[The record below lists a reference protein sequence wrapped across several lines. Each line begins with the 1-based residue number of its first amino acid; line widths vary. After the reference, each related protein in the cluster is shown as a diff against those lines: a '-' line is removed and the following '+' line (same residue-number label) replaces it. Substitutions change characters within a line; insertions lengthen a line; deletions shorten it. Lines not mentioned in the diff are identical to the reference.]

1 MNKMLLNEDKFELLC
16 HAAGKSKLLH
26 ELPFTSQFFEYITRD
41 GTVIPPCHLVR
52 DLGIHITP
60 DVNWSPHINILAD
73 NGRQLIAW
81 ILSVFSDRSEYT
93 MMCLYTSLI
102 RSRLEYLSPLWH
114 PSKLEDI
121 RSLEGVQRLF
131 TSKISG
137 LSDYTYWER
146 LHKLQL
152 MSLQR
157 RRERFIIINM
167 WKIFNGV
174 SPNDLNLQKHVSQRR
189 GIRAIVPPLSKTAST
204 HAQSLYDHSFAVV
217 GPRLWN
223 TLPTKI
229 TTITSKTSFKTALSK
244 HIAQIPDHPPVD
256 GIASDNSLLDMN
268 RRKMEMIGGPVS
280 ATDAQMASVR

>member
-1 MNKMLLNEDKFELLC
+1 MPLL
-16 HAAGKSKLLH
+16 
-26 ELPFTSQFFEYITRD
+26 LPNSQFFHEKNSKMAISSGNGHFIYLFIRLITFN
-41 GTVIPPCHLVR
+41 GHFVIK
-52 DLGIHITP
+52 
-60 DVNWSPHINILAD
+60 W
-73 NGRQLIAW
+73 
-81 ILSVFSDRSEYT
+81 
-93 MMCLYTSLI
+93 
-102 RSRLEYLSPLWH
+102 
-114 PSKLEDI
+114 
-121 RSLEGVQRLF
+121 
-131 TSKISG
+131 
-137 LSDYTYWER
+137 R

-204 HAQSLYDHSFAVV
+204 HAQSLYDHSFAVI